1 MTIFKRVKHLTL
13 FRMRGEGGGGG
24 GGGGDT
30 KLPPPLAVFP
40 L

>member
-1 MTIFKRVKHLTL
+1 MTIFKRLKHLTL
-13 FRMRGEGGGGG
+13 FGMRGEGGGGG
-24 GGGGDT
+24 DK

>member
-24 GGGGDT
+24 GGDK